1 MPFSDPGGGA
11 GAIPGWRRYAREVAW
26 YVQGTKHTQRRYL
39 ATRLIGRL
47 TGSARLLA
55 MSWPQAEFDNDLGV
69 LIFLRKLAQSPLVR
83 RSLPNA
89 AAIMSQYFQFRRQPG
104 EPITNF
110 LVRETLGFEEFNEAL
125 VRLRE
130 ERQGLTIDKQLF
142 GLETLLRKEEE
153 ASERE
158 RWSDESWSRWRS
170 GWWDDEEW
178 IDEPAPEDQD
188 AEVAAEDAP
197 ADGGSRS
204 PTRAPPED
212 QGGEGQTPP
221 DGASTTSR
229 RPLRP
234 PERHPKGVQT
244 DDETFDSFIL
254 DVLRGWRLL
263 QAASLTLEER
273 RDVLTATSNRLDF
286 DSVSNALQVLWD
298 EQLSGVRRH
307 GHGSHLPQGAQ
318 VFLMDEHAPYEPQW
332 EEQEWSEEQW
342 QDGQWDEVQYHGEGP
357 EPWQDEWNQ
366 APPEPDSDVFTN
378 AELDDPTVRDALQAE
393 RAAEAM
399 AADAALTWKRAQQAT
414 AAVRK
419 DRGFGSSDA
428 FRLAQKGD
436 QCHKCGGYG
445 HFARDCKGS
454 GAKGRPKG
462 ALSMEYDYGTHDQM
476 YYIGGKG
483 KKRGKTKGHFGLG
496 KGPMNKGKNGKPPR
510 MFPGVNAYGLEM
522 LGTEGDLSLG
532 CYAPR
537 RRTQF
542 LHLRVFWTV
551 EQQPRQVR
559 RPVFRGSL
567 HLSLSRT
574 RELRSPSISPVARIS
589 GMALG
594 LGVVLSTM

>member
-1 MPFSDPGGGA
+1 MPFPGGGA
-11 GAIPGWRRYAREVAW
+11 GAIPAWDGHPKGWRRYAREVAW

-158 RWSDESWSRWRS
+158 RWSDEPWSRWRR

-178 IDEPAPEDQD
+178 TDEPAPEDQD
-188 AEVAAEDAP
+188 AEVADEDAP

-212 QGGEGQTPP
+212 QGGEGQTPA

-318 VFLMDEHAPYEPQW
+318 VFLMDEHAQYEPQW

-366 APPEPDSDVFTN
+366 APPEPDPDIFTN

-414 AAVRK
+414 AAARK
-419 DRGFGSSDA
+419 DRGFGASDA

-454 GAKGRPKG
+454 GAKGRP
-462 ALSMEYDYGTHDQM
+462 
-476 YYIGGKG
+476 
-483 KKRGKTKGHFGLG
+483 
-496 KGPMNKGKNGKPPR
+496 
-510 MFPGVNAYGLEM
+510 
-522 LGTEGDLSLG
+522 
-532 CYAPR
+532 
-537 RRTQF
+537 
-542 LHLRVFWTV
+542 
-551 EQQPRQVR
+551 
-559 RPVFRGSL
+559 
-567 HLSLSRT
+567 
-574 RELRSPSISPVARIS
+574 
-589 GMALG
+589 
-594 LGVVLSTM
+594 